1 MLLQFLRIG
10 RKLEIA
16 KLQKVARNT
25 KSCQKRAKHLVVSPK
40 GDHFAFMPYN
50 CINKKEIPAELSGE
64 KMISSHVKIN
74 AIFTREEI
82 TGYIK

>member
-1 MLLQFLRIG
+1 M
-10 RKLEIA
+10 
-16 KLQKVARNT
+16 
-25 KSCQKRAKHLVVSPK
+25 VSPK